1 MKEINIE
8 PHWPS
13 MWRFIQHLKKTE
25 PKAYR
30 KFVKTLGEDQL
41 PLIELKA
48 KE

>member
-13 MWRFIQHLKKTE
+13 MWRFIQHLKKSE

-30 KFVKTLGEDQL
+30 KFVKTLGEGQL